1 MWYIVHWHKSE
12 REECPIVSRW
22 VVKSVSK
29 AISQSR
35 DCWENEITPGTAH
48 QPVRTRH
55 THTLPYT
62 VYKVYLSSQRGLW
75 PHLSSSHDLRYT
87 RVLCCP
93 GPRSVFWV
101 FNYFEFSSFLR
112 ETRRAR
118 SRSDRRNITTGKDLR
133 RVFSSSAVNIFTWA
147 QHHKLHPQHNFHSSP
162 HSRHVD

>member
-1 MWYIVHWHKSE
+1 M
-12 REECPIVSRW
+12 
-22 VVKSVSK
+22 SK

-55 THTLPYT
+55 THTSLHSIQSIL
-62 VYKVYLSSQRGLW
+62 VYLSSQRGLW
-75 PHLSSSHDLRYT
+75 PHLSSSHELQYT
-87 RVLCCP
+87 RVLCRP

-101 FNYFEFSSFLR
+101 CNYFEFSSFLR

-118 SRSDRRNITTGKDLR
+118 SRSDRRNNTTGKDLR
-133 RVFSSSAVNIFTWA
+133 RVFSSSAVSIFTGA